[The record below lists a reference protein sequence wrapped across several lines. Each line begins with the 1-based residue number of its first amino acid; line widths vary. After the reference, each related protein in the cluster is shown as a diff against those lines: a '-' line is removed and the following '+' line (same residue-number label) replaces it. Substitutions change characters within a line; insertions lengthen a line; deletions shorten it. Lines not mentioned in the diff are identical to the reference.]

1 MAIIMLGSSYG
12 TRTMIALQRNRTRYF
27 HKPIAQDVLLS
38 LFIMEV
44 KELLL
49 ERLEMQAA
57 SVFPSNLRRIFF
69 V

>member
-1 MAIIMLGSSYG
+1 
-12 TRTMIALQRNRTRYF
+12 MIALQRNRTRYF